1 MACGD
6 SSVGIENLKFDGE
19 EGVDAN
25 KGGKRSDNP
34 RQTTEIKSDLRV
46 KWIMAGLIFFGMYHS
61 HGK

>member
-25 KGGKRSDNP
+25 QGKCCFI
-34 RQTTEIKSDLRV
+34 RQGDGFTQTK
-46 KWIMAGLIFFGMYHS
+46 Y
-61 HGK
+61 